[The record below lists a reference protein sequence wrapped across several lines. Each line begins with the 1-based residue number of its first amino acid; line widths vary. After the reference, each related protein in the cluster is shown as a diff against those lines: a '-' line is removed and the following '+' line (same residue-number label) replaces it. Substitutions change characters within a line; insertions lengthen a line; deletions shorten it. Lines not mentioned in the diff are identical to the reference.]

1 MAKNQPKVSVIIPV
15 FNTSKFLKKCVNSV
29 LKQTYKNLEVFLID
43 DGSTDNSGI
52 LCDDF
57 AKTDK
62 RVVTIHKQNGGLSP
76 ARNVGLGIAT
86 GEFIAFVDSDDFIE
100 PTMIEVLLNNIIK
113 AGSDISICSF
123 AMETETGK
131 PYADTPPL
139 KNETYSKFEALA
151 LLNETRQDRFTVAW
165 NKLYKKELFDGLR
178 YPENKIHEDQWT
190 IHKLFFKTSKV
201 SAIEDVLY
209 HYVVHEG
216 SIMQAKNPIKHFDDI
231 DALFDRIEFYK
242 TNNLKELIPGVFKT
256 MSELFAFYREKIW
269 GYENFTLAEL
279 NKIYGYGKKCKKY
292 LKNTAKTEKYS
303 KEKTKEISKA
313 FNFSF
318 VDKLKLF
325 YKNKLK
331 VKKWKK
337 I

>member
-1 MAKNQPKVSVIIPV
+1 MAKNQPKISVIIPV
-15 FNTSKFLKKCVNSV
+15 FNTSKFLNKCVNSV
-29 LKQTYKNLEVFLID
+29 LKQTYKNLEVVLID

-57 AKTDK
+57 AKADK
-62 RVVTIHKQNGGLSP
+62 RVVTIHKQNGGLSS
-76 ARNVGLGIAT
+76 ARNVGLDTAT
-86 GEFIAFVDSDDFIE
+86 GEFIAFVDSDDFVE

-139 KNETYSKFEALA
+139 KNETFSKSEALA
-151 LLNETRQDRFTVAW
+151 LLNEPRQDRFTVAW
-165 NKLYKKELFDGLR
+165 NKLYRKRLFDNLR
-178 YPENKIHEDQWT
+178 YPEGKIHEDQWLA
-190 IHKLFFKTSKV
+190 HKLFFKAGKV
-201 SAIEDVLY
+201 STITDKLY

-216 SIMQAKNPIKHFDDI
+216 SIMQSSNPIKHFDDI

-242 TNNLKELIPGVFKT
+242 TNNLKELITGVFKT

-269 GYENFTLAEL
+269 AYENFTFSEL
-279 NKIYGYGKKCKKY
+279 NHIYTYGKKCKKY